1 MTGRQALIALA
12 IIALA
17 ATPGIGEAI
26 LVWGQTPEARGLI
39 VGWYA
44 AVVVLA
50 VGLAVTIG
58 GVGV

>member
-26 LVWGQTPEARGLI
+26 LVWRQNPEAKGLI
-39 VGWYA
+39 IGWYA